1 MPKSPSRTRWPTK
14 KTQLVTQLHDVFFGQ
29 GTTLQPFGQRLTFD
43 VVHDV
48 VVESVRL
55 AGAVHGHHVRMIES
69 GEDAS
74 FPEESFCRR
83 SRSVFGSENLDG
95 DVTLQGHVTSEK
107 DRPHPTGTELTLD
120 VILVG

>member
-1 MPKSPSRTRWPTK
+1 
-14 KTQLVTQLHDVFFGQ
+14 
-29 GTTLQPFGQRLTFD
+29 
-43 VVHDV
+43 
-48 VVESVRL
+48 
-55 AGAVHGHHVRMIES
+55 MIES

-83 SRSVFGSENLDG
+83 RRSMFGQENLDG

-107 DRPHPTGTELTLD
+107 DCPHPTGAELTLD